1 MSVTRVMAA
10 LGAALFIG
18 AGSVAAAP
26 YSNVNK
32 LPERT
37 TADSVSITFD
47 YLGSNGAAVNRVDLY
62 VSKDGGPFTLHHATT
77 NLNSPIVFDFK
88 PFGDGQFSFYTIA
101 YTTNGEVEVK
111 SRTEATIIRDAN
123 APAMPKTDKIF
134 VNEGVTPDFDT
145 VKGNIDSVER
155 NVRVEVYSDSA
166 LKNLIASVNA
176 TETGEWGPVQIGDN
190 TNSAIWIVAVDANGN
205 RSAAARVENKISYS
219 RSITAFHA
227 TAYSG
232 DRISLDYA
240 GPEGTNTF
248 LVEYKHAGGSVWSA
262 HFLTNSTTPELV
274 DLEPGR
280 AYDVRVAPVDANG
293 NVGVYVGTTLR
304 TVGKPVGPGSVA
316 AAKVAQPVPAGVGG
330 SNLNPVAT
338 ATTPAT
344 TTTEPAADSK
354 TAAATPATTEETKK
368 NATTGAAEEK
378 KSEATA
384 ADSATSEES
393 KPAEEQAATTTEEE
407 KSTATPWVILAILI
421 ILAGIATGGYFYWFS
436 GPEEVTTT
444 VKPENTDDKDKRW

>member
-1 MSVTRVMAA
+1 MPPYLLEPV
-10 LGAALFIG
+10 L
-18 AGSVAAAP
+18 

-88 PFGDGQFSFYTIA
+88 PFGDGQFSFYTVA

-155 NVRVEVYSDSA
+155 NARVEVYSDSA

-232 DRISLDYA
+232 DRISLDYT

-274 DLEPGR
+274 GLEPGR

-338 ATTPAT
+338 TTTPAT
-344 TTTEPAADSK
+344 TAVAEPAADSK
-354 TAAATPATTEETKK
+354 TAAATPATTEETKDK
-368 NATTGAAEEK
+368 TTTGAAEEK
-378 KSEATA
+378 KDEAAA
-384 ADSATSEES
+384 ADPATSEES
-393 KPAEEQAATTTEEE
+393 KTAEEQAATATEEE